1 MPVVQHPHASIASA
15 CRAFVSAF
23 TASIMHGL
31 PRHLAPL
38 GIDVPSKLTNEE
50 GTIRIEMS

>member
-1 MPVVQHPHASIASA
+1 MPVVQHPHAGIASA

-23 TASIMHGL
+23 TASILHGL
-31 PRHLAPL
+31 PHRLAPL
-38 GIDVPSKLTNEE
+38 DTDVPSKLTNEE